1 MDSAGKLTSEESGST
16 VQQAGLVACIITLA
30 VVVMALPACS
40 TISRNPVPESAML
53 NDVVAAPGPIRIWGD
68 VPPRNVEAIKRQ
80 LDAQRQAG
88 NFNPFDTINYL
99 AVSGGGSDGAF
110 GAGLLVGW
118 TETGSRP
125 RFDVVTGISTGALTA
140 PFAFL
145 GSDYDVQLMEVY
157 TTYGENALVQRR
169 PLLLAGT
176 DVSIASST
184 PMVTLIEHYVSF
196 KFLAAVANEHRKGRR
211 LLIGTT
217 HLDAQRPVIWD
228 MGAIAARGD
237 QNAIELFRK
246 VILASV
252 SVPGIVPPV
261 LISVAQ
267 GGRSY
272 DEMHVDG
279 GVVSQVFLF
288 PAQFDPRSL
297 DKGLGHSPTRRLFII
312 RNGRLGAE
320 WETVEPSLL
329 KIAGRSLSSLIK
341 YQGRGDLARMYFE
354 SRSYNVEFNLASI
367 PESFTNREPA
377 PFDLTY
383 MRALF
388 EAGYVSGR
396 NGYRWRKKPPDL

>member
-1 MDSAGKLTSEESGST
+1 VPASAT
-16 VQQAGLVACIITLA
+16 
-30 VVVMALPACS
+30 
-40 TISRNPVPESAML
+40 L
-53 NDVVAAPGPIRIWGD
+53 NDVVAAPGRIRIWGD
-68 VPPRNVEAIKRQ
+68 VPPKNIEAVKRE
-80 LDAQRQAG
+80 LDPQRQAG

-99 AVSGGGSDGAF
+99 AISGGGSDGAF

-118 TETGSRP
+118 SESGSRP

-145 GSDYDVQLMEVY
+145 GSDYDAQLKEVY
-157 TTYGENALVQRR
+157 TTYGENALVRNR
-169 PLLLAGT
+169 PLPFAVT
-176 DVSIASST
+176 DASIASNA

-196 KFLAAVANEHRKGRR
+196 EFLAGVANEHRKGRR

-252 SVPGIVPPV
+252 SVPGIFPPV

-279 GVVSQVFLF
+279 GIISQVFLF

-297 DKGLGHSPTRRLFII
+297 DKRLGRSPTRRLFII

-320 WETVEPSLL
+320 WETVEPELL

-341 YQGRGDLARMYFE
+341 YQGRGDLDRMYFE

-367 PESFTNREPA
+367 PDSFVEKEHG

-383 MRALF
+383 MKALF
-388 EAGYVSGR
+388 EAGYVIGR
-396 NGYRWRKKPPDL
+396 NGSRWRTKPPDL